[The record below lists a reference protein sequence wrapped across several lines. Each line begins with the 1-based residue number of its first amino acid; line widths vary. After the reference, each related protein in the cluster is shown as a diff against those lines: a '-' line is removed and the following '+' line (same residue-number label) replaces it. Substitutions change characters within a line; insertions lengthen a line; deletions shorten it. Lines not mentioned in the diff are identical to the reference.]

1 MPLTAGV
8 ARDAILPSNQ
18 CTSSA
23 RRTLNFQMAFM
34 TVSKTSCSR
43 SSHRAAFVLGNRKL
57 PATAYAWLGLPVLSL
72 SLGLP
77 LAAAQSQTPPAASA
91 TPAQATPAQTTS
103 APASNAPA
111 STLQVNVKVVTMAV
125 TVRDKHGAIVP
136 NLTKADFTLTD
147 DTHPQTIKYFNIDNN
162 LPLNLGLL
170 VDTSMSQRNVLDDER
185 TASLHFLDQMIAGK
199 QDKAFLIQFD
209 REVDLLEDLTSDKNK
224 LRAAIDQL
232 GAPQFR
238 NASSNDDSQSSGG
251 GGGHRMGG
259 GGTML
264 YDSIFLASDELM
276 KKQQGRKALVIL
288 TDGVDRGSRET
299 LNSAIEAAQRSDTVI
314 YAIYFKGQESHDNN
328 NGGYPGGGRRMGGY
342 PGGYPGGGYPGGG
355 GGYPRGGQRPQ
366 QESHPDGKK
375 ILEQI
380 CGETGGRMFEATKKE
395 TADQIYTTI
404 AEELR
409 SQYVLGYTPDKQTND
424 GGYHKINLTANKKDL
439 FVQTRQGYYA
449 E

>member
-1 MPLTAGV
+1 
-8 ARDAILPSNQ
+8 
-18 CTSSA
+18 
-23 RRTLNFQMAFM
+23 M
-34 TVSKTSCSR
+34 TVSMKSCSR
-43 SSHRAAFVLGNRKL
+43 LARRAVFVLSSNRL
-57 PATAYAWLGLPVLSL
+57 RTFT
-72 SLGLP
+72 P
-77 LAAAQSQTPPAASA
+77 LTLALLAGSQIASAQAQSSPANAAPAKS
-91 TPAQATPAQTTS
+91 TPAPANA
-103 APASNAPA
+103 APSGDNPT

-125 TVRDKHGAIVP
+125 TVRDKHGAIVS
-136 NLTKADFTLTD
+136 NLTKDDFSLTD
-147 DTHPQTIKYFNIDNN
+147 DTHPQTIKYFNLDTN

-185 TASLHFLDQMIAGK
+185 TASQHFLDQMIASK
-199 QDKAFLIQFD
+199 QDKAFVIQFD

-238 NASSNDDSQSSGG
+238 NASSSDDSQSSG

-264 YDSIFLASDELM
+264 YDSIFLAADELM

-299 LNSAIEAAQRSDTVI
+299 MNSAIEAAQRSDTVI

-328 NGGYPGGGRRMGGY
+328 NGGYPGGGHRGGYGY

-375 ILEQI
+375 VLEQI
-380 CGETGGRMFEATKKE
+380 CGETGGRIFEATKKE

-409 SQYVLGYTPDKQTND
+409 SQYVLGYTPDKQTTD
-424 GGYHKINLTANKKDL
+424 SGYHKINLIAKKKDV